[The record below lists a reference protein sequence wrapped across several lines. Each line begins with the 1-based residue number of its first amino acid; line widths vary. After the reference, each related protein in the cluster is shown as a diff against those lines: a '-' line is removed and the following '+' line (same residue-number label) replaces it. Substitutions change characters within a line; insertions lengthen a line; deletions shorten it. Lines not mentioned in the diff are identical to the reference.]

1 MSTNSIQI
9 SPTGRRE
16 LVARGTSAGK
26 SNRAIARELG
36 VNEVTVRRDRQ
47 FLATPTYQHPVKMPR
62 AKKPLRAPN
71 PALLRRRRWKKI
83 IDVAQSWMREQT
95 GSLANVNYILDK
107 AGRILYESRSAQA
120 NFPPS
125 EADPADLFVQMRPR
139 RVEDEMMGL
148 DFRALWFARWLGV
161 CLPAQEREQDEVLRQ
176 TSKWAM
182 AEAARGGFVY

>member
-1 MSTNSIQI
+1 MTTNSIQI

-16 LVARGTSAGK
+16 LVALGISAGK

-47 FLATPTYQHPVKMPR
+47 FLATPSDQHSVKVPR
-62 AKKPLRAPN
+62 AGKPPRAPN

-95 GSLANVNYILDK
+95 GSLAHVNYILEK
-107 AGRILYESRSAQA
+107 AGRTLYESRSEQA
-120 NFPPS
+120 NLPRS
-125 EADPADLFVQMRPR
+125 EADPADLLLQTLPKLVK
-139 RVEDEMMGL
+139 DDMMGV
-148 DFRALWFARWLGV
+148 DFRALWFARWLGI